1 MTMYKLIEYKTKDG
15 VIYGYGTA
23 LHAQKFYRLLK
34 MDGECSA
41 KVIEDEN
48 SIDESQKF
56 SLCDLLENLAES
68 REQQF

>member
-1 MTMYKLIEYKTKDG
+1 MQKLIEYTIKDG
-15 VIYGYGTA
+15 VIYGYGTTSD
-23 LHAQKFYRLLK
+23 AQKFYRLLK